1 MATLTWGELEGYLST
16 LTPEEKLQEV
26 VIVDMDNDII
36 CFPNVVTHALETILS
51 LNSSVIYE
59 SDMEDDECVEDSNID
74 IPKGSVILMA
84 D

>member
-1 MATLTWGELEGYLST
+1 MAILTWGELEGYLST

-26 VIVDMDNDII
+26 VIVDMDNGII
-36 CFPNVVTHALETILS
+36 CFPNIVTHSLETIL
-51 LNSSVIYE
+51 LINSSVIYE